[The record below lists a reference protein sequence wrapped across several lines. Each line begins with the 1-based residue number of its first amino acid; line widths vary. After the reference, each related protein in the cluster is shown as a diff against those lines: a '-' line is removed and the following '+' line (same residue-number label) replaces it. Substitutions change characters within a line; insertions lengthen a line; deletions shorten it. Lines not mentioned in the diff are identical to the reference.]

1 MDEKHRD
8 VLQKCHDYLI
18 QNIKPLPVID
28 SLYSAGVLTD
38 DDSIRLRREVT
49 PNDQSRSLL
58 VNMLPKAG
66 PDVFSALLTALKDT
80 DQSHVAEYLLQ
91 QLRTGMRVTLLL
103 ELRMLF
109 DILTASSLAEFWCR
123 NN

>member
-1 MDEKHRD
+1 MDEKERE

-18 QNIKPLPVID
+18 QNIRPLPVID
-28 SLYSAGVLTD
+28 NLYSAGVLTD

-66 PDVFSALLTALKDT
+66 PNVFSALLTALKDT
-80 DQSHVAEYLLQ
+80 DQSHVADRLSDEH
-91 QLRTGMRVTLLL
+91 RKGMRAS
-103 ELRMLF
+103 LF
-109 DILTASSLAEFWCR
+109 
-123 NN
+123 